1 MNISFEQI
9 HDSHVLLRADLN
21 EPVWGGGGLRS
32 TKRIDASIITIHE
45 LLSRKNKVVL
55 MSHHSEEGQSLAPV
69 AMYLKKTFANIQFIQ
84 STDMGTVK
92 EFVKGNPETELI
104 MLENT
109 RLFANDVDEK
119 NNDVFAEELASLG
132 DYFIFD
138 AFSVAHREHASVV
151 GVSKYLPHCLGPV
164 ATKELDALS
173 KVLDKNNP
181 PFVIL
186 GGAKLSSKL
195 PLVETFIKNGSKIFL
210 GGAMAHPIM
219 ASRGVDIKN
228 SKTENMDVF
237 SLAQNSNI
245 LLPTDYIWNDKD
257 MIVDAGEKTLEILEK
272 EIGGSKNILWN
283 GPLGLYEDGFTSGT
297 YDLVHVLDGKTDKNI
312 VLGGGDT
319 LTVLEHFPYFSCT
332 YISLS
337 GGAMLEFLAKG
348 SLPGILANK

>member
-21 EPVWGGGGLRS
+21 EPVWDGGGLRS
-32 TKRIDASIITIHE
+32 TKRIDASIATIHE
-45 LLSRKNKVVL
+45 LLSRKNKVIV
-55 MSHHSEEGQSLAPV
+55 MSHHSADNQSLSPV
-69 AMYLKKTFANIQFIQ
+69 ATYLKKTFANLEFIQ
-84 STDMGTVK
+84 SVDMGTVT
-92 EFVKGNPETELI
+92 EFVKGNSEVELI

-109 RLFANDVDEK
+109 RLFENGADEK
-119 NNDVFAEELASLG
+119 NDDTFAKELSSLA

-164 ATKELDALS
+164 ASKELEMLS

-195 PLVETFIKNGSKIFL
+195 PLLETFIKNGSRVFL

-219 ASRGVDIKN
+219 ASRGIDIKN
-228 SKTENMDVF
+228 SKTENIDV
-237 SLAQNSNI
+237 LAFAENKNI
-245 LLPTDYIWNDKD
+245 LVPTDYFWNDKD
-257 MIVDAGEKTLEILEK
+257 MIVDAGEKTLSTLESEIK
-272 EIGGSKNILWN
+272 NAQNILWN

-297 YDLVHVLDGKTDKNI
+297 YGLIHILDGKTDKNI

-319 LTVLEHFPYFSCT
+319 LTVLEHFPYFSCA